1 MARHV
6 VFLVLP
12 GSQLLDLAG
21 PADVFMAAN
30 QCRRG
35 RGQEAAYRLSFA
47 GPVADPDTASGVG
60 LRVDRLSQIRGA
72 IDTLVV
78 PGGMDFGEA
87 ELDPRATEWV
97 RRRWTR
103 IRRVVSICS
112 GAFVLAD
119 AGVLAGRRV
128 TTHWRELERLGQVV
142 PDATVESDAL
152 YVKDGSVY
160 TSAGITA
167 GIDLALALVEEDLG
181 PDLTLEVA
189 RILVMFL
196 HRPGGQSQFSAALR
210 RPTSEHPG
218 IRDVQADVT
227 ENPGKNHHVPEL
239 ARRAGMST
247 RHFVRV
253 FTQETGEPPAQY
265 VQRVRVER
273 ARQLLEREG
282 LGVEEVAA
290 TCGFGSAETMRR
302 RFQQSLGV
310 SPSAYRA
317 RFTRRISA

>member
-1 MARHV
+1 MPKHV
-6 VFLVLP
+6 VFLILP
-12 GSQLLDLAG
+12 GTQLLDLAG

-35 RGQEAAYRLSFA
+35 QEEEAAYRVSFA
-47 GPVADPDTASGVG
+47 GPVENPDTASGVG
-60 LRVDRLSQIRGA
+60 LRIGALSRVRGP

-78 PGGMDFGEA
+78 PGGMDFGRTQ
-87 ELDPRATEWV
+87 LDPRATAWV
-97 RRRWTR
+97 RRRWRR

-119 AGVLAGRRV
+119 AGVLAGRRI
-128 TTHWRELERLGQVV
+128 TTHWRELERLGQMV
-142 PDATVESDAL
+142 PDAIVETDAL

-181 PDLTLEVA
+181 SDLALEVA

-196 HRPGGQSQFSAALR
+196 HRPGGQSQFSAALQ
-210 RPTSEHPG
+210 RPTAEHPG
-218 IRDVQADVT
+218 IQEVQADVC
-227 ENPGKNHHVPEL
+227 ENPGKDHRVPEL
-239 ARRAGMST
+239 AQRAGMST

-253 FTQETGEPPAQY
+253 FTQETGEPPAHY

-282 LGVEEVAA
+282 FSVEEVA
-290 TCGFGSAETMRR
+290 TSCGFGSAETMRR

-310 SPSAYRA
+310 SPSEYRD
-317 RFTRRISA
+317 RFRRPPSV

>member
-1 MARHV
+1 MTQHV

-12 GSQLLDLAG
+12 GTQLLDLAG

-30 QCRRG
+30 QLWSARG
-35 RGQEAAYRLSFA
+35 KKPAYRLSFV
-47 GPVADPDTASGVG
+47 GPVADVDTATGVG
-60 LRVDRLSQIRGA
+60 LRVGGLSELRGV

-87 ELDPRATEWV
+87 EFDAGTTAWI
-97 RRRWTR
+97 RRRWR
-103 IRRVVSICS
+103 RVRRVVSICS
-112 GAFVLAD
+112 GAFILAE

-128 TTHWRELERLGQVV
+128 TTHWRELERLAQIV
-142 PDATVESDAL
+142 PDATVDRDAL
-152 YVKDGSVY
+152 YVKDGPVY

-181 PDLTLEVA
+181 PDLALEVA

-210 RPTSEHPG
+210 QPTAEHPG
-218 IRDVQADVT
+218 IRDVQADVA
-227 ENPGKNHHVPEL
+227 ENPGKDHRVPEL

-253 FTQETGEPPAQY
+253 FTQETGEPPAHY

-282 LGVEEVAA
+282 LGIEEVAT

-310 SPSAYRA
+310 PPSSYRA
-317 RFTRRISA
+317 RFTRPKSA